1 MASGKWHATGGFQPT
16 NNRQQLE
23 AGVALGQLPSGQ
35 PYVTTLTAGAA
46 SASASASAAFVVVV
60 TT

>member
-16 NNRQQLE
+16 NNRQQLK

-46 SASASASAAFVVVV
+46 SASASGAFVVVV